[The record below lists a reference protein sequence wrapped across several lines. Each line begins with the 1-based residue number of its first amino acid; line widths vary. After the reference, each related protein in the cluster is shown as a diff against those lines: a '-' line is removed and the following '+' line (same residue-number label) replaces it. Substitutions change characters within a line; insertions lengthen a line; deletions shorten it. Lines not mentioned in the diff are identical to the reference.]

1 MKYKIKSIQTRQ
13 MAMFVIFLAVN
24 LIFSTILYYVA
35 TGYVKKSVRDKMN
48 AQAEFYLETLDTRM
62 ESTQDILYNLFA
74 DRKLAF
80 LIYPS
85 SLLDDYEMRDA
96 YLSEQERIQMLKD
109 SNPFIQSG
117 TIYLP
122 GTGKIISD
130 TRISEMSE
138 SDNEFMMDMLP
149 LNNCGITEV
158 DGEIYTVS
166 AGVPYVGVKDVPD
179 ALMVVKFDKKKIAS
193 TLHAFDTIE
202 GSGSFLYRENS
213 GLFID
218 SNFETN
224 NGQQVLN
231 AIKEKLTPNESIS
244 DMIRIPG
251 EKYQV
256 FVAWSDMFGYF
267 VQYVPEHE
275 LMKNIT
281 PYKWIM
287 VIYMI
292 AVLAISVIFSH
303 RTNML
308 VHKPLKN
315 LVDAFAKAGQEGSAF
330 EVAKN
335 YGDNEFRYLFER
347 FNDMQEKQRL
357 LTDEI
362 IEQKN
367 LTQKAELKQLQA
379 QINPHFLYNSFLSL
393 KSKIRNEDLE
403 GAELLASHLSSYFKF
418 ITRNDESNISLRN
431 EVEHARSYTSIQQI
445 RFRNRLEIKFEELPD
460 KYASMEVPR
469 LILQP
474 VIENALQYALE
485 DKVADGILEISF
497 IESDCMIEIH
507 VQDNGENLSDE
518 KIEEIRKQ
526 LAQKKKVTGVVNIN
540 QRLKLFFG
548 EKSGVGIA
556 RSRLGGADITIRI
569 PIDGTEKHEEIKK

>member
-1 MKYKIKSIQTRQ
+1 

-218 SNFETN
+218 SNFETD

-347 FNDMQEKQRL
+347 FNDMQEKQKL

-569 PIDGTEKHEEIKK
+569 PIDGIEKA

>member
-231 AIKEKLTPNESIS
+231 AIKEKLTPNDSIS

-569 PIDGTEKHEEIKK
+569 PIDGTEKA

>member
-218 SNFETN
+218 SNFETD

-347 FNDMQEKQRL
+347 FNDMQEKQKL

-569 PIDGTEKHEEIKK
+569 PIDGIEKA